1 MQQSIGSYLPQN
13 RHNIRKTLCK
23 VSWTEGIVRN
33 TGHENLRDPGARS
46 VKNNEKQ
53 VSASRTRANNQY
65 TDIRILWYTT

>member
-33 TGHENLRDPGARS
+33 TGHENLRNPGARS
-46 VKNNEKQ
+46 VRKE
-53 VSASRTRANNQY
+53 
-65 TDIRILWYTT
+65 